1 MKKIALTLVTV
12 LIVVTSVLATEEVK
26 SEVLQAFNAKFPGAK
41 EVSWSSG
48 RNYYKATF
56 IFSGTQMV
64 AWYEMSGKLI
74 SVTRNMSST
83 ELPLYLRNSI
93 KNNYTNYWITD
104 LVEESNKNGFTFYI
118 TLENADYKIILVSKK
133 GSDWELDEKHEKP

>member
-26 SEVLQAFNAKFPGAK
+26 SEVLEAFNAKFPGAK

-56 IFSGTQMV
+56 IFYGTHMV
-64 AWYEMSGKLI
+64 AWYEMSGKSLWLRKFAAI
-74 SVTRNMSST
+74 TNI
-83 ELPLYLRNSI
+83 LYLFISI
-93 KNNYTNYWITD
+93 EPMINPFASY
-104 LVEESNKNGFTFYI
+104 ESMEDAMKSKNGQRSYCCSDAWCQSIFTWYHLYI
-118 TLENADYKIILVSKK
+118 QEYKPKYR
-133 GSDWELDEKHEKP
+133 